1 MCKQLKEKMS
11 QTFMSSMKSVIDTLD
26 EHSKSIK
33 KLEQRIKQL
42 SAKDGGAERNKN
54 IEFTVESPS
63 FEDLG
68 YYNAEDGEYCKF
80 LDTEHPDAYIVAI
93 LKKSYKTEEMVTCY
107 AFWVH
112 EQSGNDL
119 LYMADETLSE
129 DYSHYSRGFCNLIS
143 KYTSFRLKEAYKRVD
158 LTEGDVKQINDYIKR
173 VGYTADFKG
182 VKVGTSLGHF
192 VSARLTRPLFK
203 TPKRR
208 HDKQKMN
215 NI

>member
-1 MCKQLKEKMS
+1 MCKQLKEKLS
-11 QTFMSSMKSVIDTLD
+11 QTFMSSMKSMIDMLD

-33 KLEQRIKQL
+33 KLEQRINQL
-42 SAKDGGAERNKN
+42 SAKGSGAEGNKN
-54 IEFTVESPS
+54 IKFTIESPT
-63 FEDLG
+63 FEDLE

-80 LDTEHPDAYIVAI
+80 LDTEHPDAHIVAI
-93 LKKSYKTEEMVTCY
+93 LKKFYKTEETVTCY

-158 LTEGDVKQINDYIKR
+158 LTEGGGCEANQ
-173 VGYTADFKG
+173 
-182 VKVGTSLGHF
+182 
-192 VSARLTRPLFK
+192 RLHKEGWLYSGF
-203 TPKRR
+203 
-208 HDKQKMN
+208 
-215 NI
+215 

>member
-42 SAKDGGAERNKN
+42 SAKDGGAEGNKN

-129 DYSHYSRGFCNLIS
+129 YYSHYSRGFCNHIS
-143 KYTSFRLKEAYKRVD
+143 KYTSFRLKETYKRVD
-158 LTEGDVKQINDYIKR
+158 LTEGDVKQINDYIKK

-182 VKVGTSLGHF
+182 VAVNTSFGPF
-192 VSARLTRPLFK
+192 VSAKLTRPLFK

-208 HDKQKMN
+208 HGKQKN
-215 NI
+215 E